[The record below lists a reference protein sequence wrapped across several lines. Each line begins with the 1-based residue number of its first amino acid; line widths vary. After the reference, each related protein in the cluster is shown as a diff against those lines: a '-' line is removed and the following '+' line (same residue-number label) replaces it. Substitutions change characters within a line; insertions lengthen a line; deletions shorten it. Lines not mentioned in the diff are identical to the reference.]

1 MEPIMKPCILIVDDD
16 AQICSML
23 KTMLELS
30 DYPFLTARNGKEAL
44 SLFLSRKPE
53 IVLLDLGLPDMDGV
67 DIIQKI
73 REFSDTPIL
82 VLSARTEDTDKIEAL
97 DAGADDYLSKPFS
110 VDELCARLRVIERRL
125 EKSGTLPESPFFK
138 NGDLRI
144 NYEEQSVWIG
154 NEKLHLTPIEYRL
167 LVLFAKNIGKLLT
180 RTWITQQ
187 IWGSSWD
194 SDLASLRVYMTTLRK
209 KLHHRYIETSFGVGY
224 QMVREEADSEAGS

>member
-1 MEPIMKPCILIVDDD
+1 MKPCILIVDDD
-16 AQICSML
+16 TQICSML

-30 DYPFLTARNGKEAL
+30 DYPYLSAQTGKEAL
-44 SLFLSRKPE
+44 SQFLSRKPD
-53 IVLLDLGLPDMDGV
+53 IVLLDLGLPDLDGV
-67 DIIQKI
+67 EIIRKI

-82 VLSARTEDTDKIEAL
+82 VLSARSQDADKIEAL

-110 VDELCARLRVIERRL
+110 VDELLVRLRVIGRRL
-125 EKSGTLPESPFFK
+125 ENRGVLLDNPCFE

-144 NYEEQSVWIG
+144 NYEEQSVWIKD
-154 NEKLHLTPIEYRL
+154 EKIHLTPIEYRL

-187 IWGSSWD
+187 IWGSAWD

-224 QMVREEADSEAGS
+224 QMVREEPQLKP